1 MQIQLHILILGIIIG
16 ILASIPLGPIGV
28 LCVQRTLSRGHKSGF
43 VSGAGAALSDLIYAT
58 LAVFGLSFIVSF
70 VEEKILYIQI
80 IGVIILVF
88 MGLRIYF
95 TNPAVQLRKQ
105 NSQKTK
111 LLQDFLSTFMFTIA
125 NPLVIFFFVTLFAAF
140 GVAEYTTN
148 LFAQIILV
156 FGVYVGA
163 CAWWFT
169 LTSIVNLFRS
179 KINLRRL
186 WLINRIA
193 GATIIL
199 LGVVAF
205 VVWFIKEYYM

>member
-1 MQIQLHILILGIIIG
+1 MLFQILIEGLLIG

-28 LCVQRTLSRGHKSGF
+28 LCVQRTLSRGRISGF
-43 VSGAGAALSDLIYAT
+43 VSGAGAAMSDLIYAA
-58 LAVFGLSFIVSF
+58 LAVFSLSFIVGF

-88 MGLRIYF
+88 MGLRIYL

-105 NSQKTK
+105 NGAKTK

-140 GVAEYTTN
+140 GVAEHTTN
-148 LFAQIILV
+148 IFSQIALIL
-156 FGVYVGA
+156 GVYLGA
-163 CAWWFT
+163 CSWWFF
-169 LTSIVNLFRS
+169 LTSIVNLFRA

-186 WLINRIA
+186 WLINKIA
-193 GATIIL
+193 GAAIIL

-205 VVWFIKEYYM
+205 VVWLYKEYHVK